1 MSNLFF
7 VELCRHSQ
15 YNCCYWFKVFN
26 NEASAKKLYREQL
39 EYEAD
44 GKIDNYKTMSNNE
57 VCDAI
62 TNYMR
67 KVEMEF
73 DYEFFLTCEELEI
86 LD

>member
-26 NEASAKKLYREQL
+26 NEASAKELYREQL

>member
-15 YNCCYWFKVFN
+15 YNCCYWFKIFN
-26 NEASAKKLYREQL
+26 NEASAKELYREQL

-57 VCDAI
+57 LCDAI
-62 TNYMR
+62 INYIR
-67 KVEMEF
+67 KGEMVF